1 MFRTPASICLSEAN
15 AVCAPRVV
23 VGSSADFRLPV
34 WALAE
39 SSMPSR
45 AAARV
50 IAAVPRKWR
59 RSWLALADTLFPPLF
74 TSAAHEVPDDL
85 RNLIRCGI
93 EREMTRIEDVDLGL
107 RHVAAIG
114 LGLRELERLV
124 VLAPQDE
131 KPRLLFAHPGLPP
144 GVGVDVRAVVVEE
157 VALDVGLAGL
167 VEKGEFI
174 RPEIR
179 VVAFD
184 VWVAP
189 DMAR

>member
-50 IAAVPRKWR
+50 IAAVPKKRR

-74 TSAAHEVPDDL
+74 TTAANELPNEPGNLL
-85 RNLIRCGI
+85 RHGI
-93 EREMTRIEDVDLGL
+93 EREMTRIEDVDFGF
-107 RHVAAIG
+107 RHVSAIG
-114 LGLRELERLV
+114 LGLRKLE
-124 VLAPQDE
+124 
-131 KPRLLFAHPGLPP
+131 
-144 GVGVDVRAVVVEE
+144 
-157 VALDVGLAGL
+157 
-167 VEKGEFI
+167 
-174 RPEIR
+174 
-179 VVAFD
+179 
-184 VWVAP
+184 
-189 DMAR
+189 